1 MRKLLLTLTLAFA
14 AQGVSAIEGLRDN
27 IIARDYRQHLG
38 ALFEHFQRNPELSH
52 MEFETAKRLATVIAR
67 LELLKK

>member
-1 MRKLLLTLTLAFA
+1 MRKLLLILTLAFA
-14 AQGVSAIEGLRDN
+14 AQGVSTIEGLRDN
-27 IIARDYRQHLG
+27 IARDYRQHLG
-38 ALFEHFQRNPELSH
+38 ALFEHFQRNSELSH